1 MAHGGRKHAPVASWI
16 SDDATDLH
24 PSIATAAGEHSIREP
39 HRTAKDVL
47 TTQYDGYL
55 LAVPSKEI
63 DVSEF
68 KRLTKS
74 GFAAFDAGDDYE
86 ASVLLDR
93 ALALW
98 RDRVLADLPV
108 GPGAGGRDGIVGI
121 RQVGRS

>member
-1 MAHGGRKHAPVASWI
+1 LRRLLASAL
-16 SDDATDLH
+16 S
-24 PSIATAAGEHSIREP
+24 GEP

-86 ASVLLDR
+86 AFPGSGLGVVARWLST
-93 ALALW
+93 
-98 RDRVLADLPV
+98 LP
-108 GPGAGGRDGIVGI
+108 P
-121 RQVGRS
+121 